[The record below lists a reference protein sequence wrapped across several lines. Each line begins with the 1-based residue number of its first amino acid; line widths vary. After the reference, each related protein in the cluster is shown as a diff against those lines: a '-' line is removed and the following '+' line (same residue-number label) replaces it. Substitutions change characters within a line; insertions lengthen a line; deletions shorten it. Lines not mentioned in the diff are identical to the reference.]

1 MYIGGNPPIPEV
13 TGAPA
18 TRSPVAACI
27 QNALLQ
33 CAAQTARHCGAA
45 AVFIYH
51 DEDLRPVLQ
60 LPDDGPRVI
69 QVVRRRPTGADA
81 EPATPSQVCIPGVP
95 LSRIGQVKI
104 AVVLALARQ
113 MVKPGD
119 IVVCVSG
126 PPHSGVLDTVIVTQV
141 GRELESL
148 PFDPRDADHGIR
160 PEVLD
165 RVLQLA
171 SELGCEGREGR
182 AVGTLFVVGDHRR
195 VEALSGQLILNPFQG
210 YPPEQRNILD
220 PRLEETVKEL
230 STLDGAF
237 IVSGEGTLIA
247 AGAMLKT
254 STTDDH
260 GLPQGLGAR
269 HHAAAGITAATN
281 AIALAV
287 SQSTGSVTLF
297 RRGRIIAQIDK
308 PHSHPRPR
316 WLV

>member
-1 MYIGGNPPIPEV
+1 
-13 TGAPA
+13 
-18 TRSPVAACI
+18 
-27 QNALLQ
+27 
-33 CAAQTARHCGAA
+33 
-45 AVFIYH
+45 
-51 DEDLRPVLQ
+51 
-60 LPDDGPRVI
+60 
-69 QVVRRRPTGADA
+69 
-81 EPATPSQVCIPGVP
+81 
-95 LSRIGQVKI
+95 
-104 AVVLALARQ
+104 
-113 MVKPGD
+113 
-119 IVVCVSG
+119 
-126 PPHSGVLDTVIVTQV
+126 
-141 GRELESL
+141 
-148 PFDPRDADHGIR
+148 
-160 PEVLD
+160 
-165 RVLQLA
+165 
-171 SELGCEGREGR
+171 
-182 AVGTLFVVGDHRR
+182 VGTLFVVGDHRR